1 MTSLKNY
8 GSEKTAPI
16 SIRQKNITIRNI
28 LALVMHSSSFLV
40 LGHSYTDVDCI
51 SSMVAISLLLKKFNK
66 HVSIYLQDRF
76 PSSVKFFK
84 NICEYNEIMLFVGN
98 TEDLKRPDVIIILDT
113 PKPEMIAMDDK
124 ILSFF
129 LQKNIPKIEIDHHF
143 SSDARH
149 SGDEPY
155 QLTLRASSSAEIIA
169 IICKKLSSHTQVL
182 EKHGIC
188 EIYSRNIVMA
198 MVTGMLG
205 DAKMGEYLASKRD
218 RSFFHYFLNKF
229 DRLLQEYHYKGSK
242 NIKNV
247 DEALLLLEQM
257 TEEESILYDIM
268 EKYVTKMDKLALLLL
283 DEASS
288 LKLQAEA
295 DNFLTFLDVLRT
307 MTGKLSDSPNL
318 ASISCFYYPLSISSF
333 VEFRVRASESIR
345 GIDFRSLIEE
355 MEVPEGNG
363 GGHAGAICFKVD
375 RALITDINEYT
386 KKLIAKVEKKITSL
400 VSK

>member
-1 MTSLKNY
+1 M
-8 GSEKTAPI
+8 
-16 SIRQKNITIRNI
+16 
-28 LALVMHSSSFLV
+28 MHSSSFLI

-66 HVSIYLQDRF
+66 HVSLYLQDHF
-76 PSSVKFFK
+76 PTSVRFFK

-98 TEDLKRPDVIIILDT
+98 TEELHRPDVIIILDT

-143 SSDARH
+143 SRDARH

-155 QLTLRASSSAEIIA
+155 RLTLRASSSAEIIA
-169 IICKKLSSHTQVL
+169 IVCKKLSNHTQVL

-229 DRLLQEYHYKGSK
+229 DHLLQEHHYKGSK
-242 NIKNV
+242 NIRSV
-247 DEALLLLEQM
+247 DEALLLLEEM
-257 TEEESILYDIM
+257 TEEESTLYDIM
-268 EKYVTKMDKLALLLL
+268 EKYTSKQDGLGLLLL
-283 DEASS
+283 DEVAS
-288 LKLQAEA
+288 LRLQAEA
-295 DNFLTFLDVLRT
+295 GNFLTFIDVLRN
-307 MTGKLSDSPNL
+307 MTGKLSDYPNL

-333 VEFRVRASESIR
+333 VEFRVRASKQIK
-345 GIDFRSLIEE
+345 GIDFRVLVEE

-363 GGHAGAICFKVD
+363 GGHPGAICFKVE
-375 RALITDINEYT
+375 RALINDINEYT
-386 KKLIAKVEKKITSL
+386 KKLIEAVKEKIWN
-400 VSK
+400 